1 MKYLLLILV
10 FLFSTFIEAQNAS
23 IRGEIQTESKEKI
36 DMCTILLLSMKD
48 STVVCWDTFFSK
60 DFEFKGL
67 NPDSYILRIQ
77 DVQYQTLDTVVRI
90 NNGENFIREPIIL
103 KGRFLSEVVV
113 SAKRPVMYR
122 KNGNIVLDVRNSYLK
137 DESRISNLLEK
148 TPGIEVDASG
158 SISMF
163 GKESLLIFIND
174 KQATSQEQLKALQPS
189 DIDRIE
195 VIRNVGAEYSASTD
209 GIIKIWTK
217 KNIEENYRIIINNN
231 TSYGRKWSNDIN
243 VSTFINI
250 DKVSQYL
257 SYQNDISNGRQFDLN
272 DTYTFLTDYSSI
284 NQREITID
292 NRFRNHSI
300 LYSLE
305 YDINKKNKLGL
316 QYSGLINKWV
326 SNHSGIQIIK
336 NKDVE
341 KEKRE
346 IKNEDINKK
355 NLHNISLNY
364 KYLWDDKNSFSLIS
378 DYATSVVKIGNDIN
392 ERSANSDNFVHQY
405 NQSTGDYNIF
415 SIQPELQFLNKKN
428 EVTIGAKYSTMN
440 NRSEIYYSSTNTL
453 SDLKLKEHIGALYAT
468 LKGNIGDCNYSIGL
482 RGEYAQTKI
491 DTGDSQN
498 EVNRDYWD
506 LFPYV
511 MIGKNLTE
519 KINASFYYRRR
530 IQRPSFSAL
539 NPTFLYRDSLSY
551 STGNPYLK
559 PMNSDMFALF
569 IDGSKISFSIGYYIY
584 NNSIFMEDIQ
594 DTTNP
599 SIAISTYG
607 NMKKKNELLNA
618 SVSYSYNYS
627 KLSGVVAFDVNKPF
641 MEIPYLDSYKKMNRA
656 IYLLK
661 LSANLQLLE
670 NTSINGSFTL
680 RSKGDS
686 KNIEW
691 DSYNRLNLSINQH
704 VLNKKLFMSLSV
716 NDIFNMNKTNHW
728 TSYSNK
734 IRYMMN
740 SDSDSRYITLSL
752 KYNWGISKKNIQKKS
767 SNTESINRM

>member
-1 MKYLLLILV
+1 MKYLLFVL
-10 FLFSTFIEAQNAS
+10 FTLFSTYIEAQNAS
-23 IRGEIQTESKEKI
+23 IRGEIQTESKDKI

-60 DFEFKGL
+60 DFEFRGL
-67 NPDSYILRIQ
+67 KPESYILRIQ
-77 DVQYQTLDTVVRI
+77 DVQFQTLDTIVQI
-90 NNGENFIREPIIL
+90 KDGENFLLKPIIL
-103 KGRFLSEVVV
+103 KGRFLDEVVV
-113 SAKRPVMYR
+113 SAKRPILHR
-122 KNGNIVLDVRNSYLK
+122 KNGNLILDVRNSYLK
-137 DESRISNLLEK
+137 DESRISNLFEK
-148 TPGIEVDASG
+148 TPGIEVDAAG

-163 GKESLLIFIND
+163 GKENLLIFIND

-195 VIRNVGAEYSASTD
+195 IIKNVGAEHSASTD
-209 GIIKIWTK
+209 GIIKVWTK
-217 KNIEENYRIIINNN
+217 KNIEENYRITINNN

-243 VSTFINI
+243 ISTFANI
-250 DKVSQYL
+250 GKVSQYL
-257 SYQNDISNGRQFDLN
+257 AYQNDISNGRQFDQN
-272 DTYTFLTDYSSI
+272 DTYTFLTDYTST
-284 NQREITID
+284 NQREMTID

-305 YDINKKNKLGL
+305 YDINKTNKLGL

-336 NKDVE
+336 NDDIE

-355 NLHNISLNY
+355 NLHNVSFNY
-364 KYLWDDKNSFSLIS
+364 KYLWNDKSFFSLIS
-378 DYATSVVKIGNDIN
+378 DYATSRVKIGNDIN
-392 ERSANSDNFVHQY
+392 EKNINSDNFIHQY
-405 NQSTGDYNIF
+405 NQSTGDYDIF
-415 SIQPELQFLNKKN
+415 SIQPELQFSKKKN
-428 EVTIGAKYSTMN
+428 ELTIGAKYSTMSN
-440 NRSEIYYSSTNTL
+440 ESEIYYSSTNTQ
-453 SDLKLKEHIGALYAT
+453 SDLKLKEHIGALYTT
-468 LKGNIGDCNYSIGL
+468 LKGNVGGCNYSIGL
-482 RGEYAQTKI
+482 RGEYARTKI
-491 DTGDSQN
+491 DTGDSKD
-498 EVNRDYWD
+498 EVNRDYWN

-511 MIGKNLTE
+511 MIGKDLTE

-569 IDGSKISFSIGYYIY
+569 IDASKISFSIGYYIY

-594 DTTNP
+594 DKTNP

-618 SVSYSYNYS
+618 SISYSYNYS
-627 KLSGVVAFDVNKPF
+627 KLSGIVAFDINKLF
-641 MEIPYLDSYKKMNRA
+641 MEIPYLDSYRKMNRA

-661 LSANLQLLE
+661 LSANLQLNE
-670 NTSINGSFTL
+670 HTSINSFFTL

-691 DSYNRLNLSINQH
+691 ESYSRLNLSINQYL
-704 VLNKKLFMSLSV
+704 LNKKLLISLST
-716 NDIFNMNKTNHW
+716 NDIFNKNKTNHW

-734 IRYMMN
+734 ICYMMN
-740 SDSDSRYITLSL
+740 SDSDSRYVSLTL

-767 SNTESINRM
+767 SNTDSINRM